1 MDFLDWDENKSLLLK
16 QTRGLSLLEASE
28 LLTTD
33 NYVLLRKNDDPEQWL
48 AIGFTCGRLISLV
61 YEERYNDN
69 VEYTRLITYW
79 DSTKREKEIYEK
91 KNKYK

>member
-48 AIGFTCGRLISLV
+48 
-61 YEERYNDN
+61 
-69 VEYTRLITYW
+69 
-79 DSTKREKEIYEK
+79 
-91 KNKYK
+91 